1 MTFKLLF
8 DHLQIKKW
16 RQEYYKYGEFKNTV
30 LFLTKLIKNLELL
43 RRNFSKEKDQMR
55 KDAYSF
61 RINLLG
67 ITCS

>member
-16 RQEYYKYGEFKNTV
+16 RQEYYKYAEFKNTV
-30 LFLTKLIKNLELL
+30 QFITQLINNLELL
-43 RRNFSKEKDQMR
+43 RNKDLKEKDQVR
-55 KDAYSF
+55 KDAINL

-67 ITCS
+67 IINS